1 MQTSDWVDY
10 VCDAQHFTDYSSSE
24 WPLQYKWT
32 SGSCSWTTAWQEKK
46 SWTCSLTQHT
56 LLQISKLYCWVWTI
70 TGEEDRDTLFKK
82 KQLTVGLLTWT
93 QSRKQNREHQFSG
106 ERNAG
111 LSLSPPMLFFP
122 LYSLGLKLLYCTCL
136 PDFCIS
142 AGLENWI
149 IGGFWSEIKES
160 IILREILVQL
170 LHILH
175 MGTVIMTFYLAD

>member
-1 MQTSDWVDY
+1 MW
-10 VCDAQHFTDYSSSE
+10 
-24 WPLQYKWT
+24 
-32 SGSCSWTTAWQEKK
+32 CSAFYWLLILWMTLTIQMDIWFMFMDHCMARKK

-82 KQLTVGLLTWT
+82 NSWLWDCWLEHRVGSRTENISSLEREMLDSHFLLPC
-93 QSRKQNREHQFSG
+93 S
-106 ERNAG
+106 
-111 LSLSPPMLFFP
+111 FFP